1 VHVVARFLPASI
13 RRAFRLMWHRV
24 VSLLGDAPL
33 VFFAVV
39 IGVALVF
46 RITVGW
52 VRDAA
57 TPPDVAPTFATS
69 ASASTAAKADAPAAK
84 PEPRP
89 APSATATTTLDAEV
103 GAAASVQPL
112 GSPRPAWTAP
122 RPRPRGRRP
131 VHD

>member
-39 IGVALVF
+39 IGVALTF
-46 RITVGW
+46 RITLGW

-57 TPPDVAPTFATS
+57 TPPDVAPTFATG
-69 ASASTAAKADAPAAK
+69 ASAAAKAEAPAAR
-84 PEPRP
+84 EAPRP
-89 APSATATTTLDAEV
+89 APSATTALDAEV
-103 GAAASVQPL
+103 GAAATVQPL
-112 GSPRPAWTAP
+112 GAPRPAWTAP

>member
-13 RRAFRLMWHRV
+13 RRAFRLMWQRV
-24 VSLLGDAPL
+24 ASLMADAPV

-39 IGVALVF
+39 IGVALTF

-57 TPPDVAPTFATS
+57 TPPDAAPTFATGAS
-69 ASASTAAKADAPAAK
+69 ASAAAKTDGPAARA
-84 PEPRP
+84 EPRP
-89 APSATATTTLDAEV
+89 TPSATTTLDAEV

-131 VHD
+131 IRD